1 MKFTDEARELWNK
14 LNEEDQKAW
23 TTNVSCQK
31 CGTKIDKGD
40 FSGSIYEEQL
50 ALFHRCPQCE
60 NKEVRLIAVDDTT
73 QQEIDDDFERWL
85 KSKKEQH
92 PEKF

>member
-1 MKFTDEARELWNK
+1 MKFTNEAKALWNK
-14 LNEEDQKAW
+14 LSEEDQKAW

-31 CGTKIDKGD
+31 CGTKINTDD
-40 FSGSIYEEQL
+40 FSGSVYEEQL
-50 ALFHRCPQCE
+50 ALFHRCTECE

-73 QQEIDDDFERWL
+73 QQEIDDDFDRWL